1 MDSRIGLDFIVENPE
16 YIRKLAAA
24 LDTNNVTVKKQI
36 FELLSALCVY
46 NEEGHARA
54 LDTLEHYKVTFFF
67 SSLLTTFFF
76 FFLNDFVSF
85 VLNKIFS
92 FKEIKRREI

>member
-24 LDTNNVTVKKQI
+24 LDTNNVTVKKQV
-36 FELLSALCVY
+36 FELLSALCVH

-54 LDTLEHYKVTFFF
+54 LDTLEHYKVYQKNKKN
-67 SSLLTTFFF
+67 
-76 FFLNDFVSF
+76 LN
-85 VLNKIFS
+85 FS
-92 FKEIKRREI
+92 FFRLIIKSC

>member
-1 MDSRIGLDFIVENPE
+1 MHIMDSRIGLDFIVENPE

-24 LDTNNVTVKKQI
+24 LDTTNVTVKKQV

-54 LDTLEHYKVTFFF
+54 LDTLEHYKVCNRD
-67 SSLLTTFFF
+67 SPVSYYVVLMLLR
-76 FFLNDFVSF
+76 L
-85 VLNKIFS
+85 
-92 FKEIKRREI
+92 R

>member
-24 LDTNNVTVKKQI
+24 LDTNNVTVKKQV
-36 FELLSALCVY
+36 FELLSALCVH

-54 LDTLEHYKVTFFF
+54 LDTLDHFKVCSSIFFKKL
-67 SSLLTTFFF
+67 SKNHQLASIITSRTKLLMRI
-76 FFLNDFVSF
+76 LI
-85 VLNKIFS
+85 L
-92 FKEIKRREI
+92 

>member
-1 MDSRIGLDFIVENPE
+1 MHTMDSRIGLDFIVENPE

-24 LDTNNVTVKKQI
+24 LDTTNVTVKKQV

-54 LDTLEHYKVTFFF
+54 LDTLEHYKVCGRD
-67 SSLLTTFFF
+67 SPV
-76 FFLNDFVSF
+76 FLYTP
-85 VLNKIFS
+85 
-92 FKEIKRREI
+92 